1 MKDTKDFQERY
12 NRWKNG
18 ERYWDIR
25 GVELPKYDI
34 ADKDTNNTAYVYQRS
49 DGTYYSTPT
58 NGGAFIEDITPV
70 LKRNLSDE
78 STWDFVGS
86 NTGRRYNTQYT
97 DEQLKQIAQ
106 EQFQNSEMIP
116 WIDRAGNKHRD
127 VNVKGLSPADP
138 IMSFALES
146 VAGAPVYN
154 KVFQIGKNLT
164 GNLVKDFARD
174 FGYTKFGNWTRNK
187 ILSSQLNKNIK
198 NWDGT
203 VEMQYFNS
211 PNNWYRWTE
220 TPEIEGI
227 REVGKNVTTRDAV
240 DINVPSNNWRT
251 AAMDNYSKSKE
262 GYWYKADIP
271 DEDMPLSEYLNYL
284 KNNTNKAIGSDKK
297 YGSAHGN
304 KSQASYG
311 KPWDGGLSTSGI
323 GQLGLLEGQA
333 GIQIPFGKTRTSFKL
348 TPIEKVPIGGRVG
361 FSTGE
366 MPMDNLGWFTKLP
379 NGRFKYNGQV
389 LPYKRIEILENQGK
403 GRYQFDKPTYQIYTG
418 PKHDISEIINQ
429 FGHVKLKNL
438 LNIQNEAL
446 KNIPNGTIARHRL
459 ENQKWHPTDWNTFL
473 HTRDV
478 YKRAL
483 QYGYPGEALF
493 PALMHDAGKLWTGNG
508 HGPYGASIVRQIFPR
523 TSKDQIQAIYGHMQ
537 DNPTNQ
543 LTRLVKGVDI
553 KETNPFRTQWIMQK
567 LQDSGIK
574 DQFNVIPYV
583 DDVYQLSPI
592 KGSIFDNY
600 NNYIYKLLNRNPE
613 YGDIYIKEGKK
624 LTTVGQ
630 FNPNTENSLIFYND
644 PYPLNTAVHEAISH
658 KTDNLVENELTSK
671 FIPKTDINYV
681 NVPTSTYYT
690 DLADVNGKG
699 WFRDN
704 TYEDWREMRATL
716 NELRSMRRNIDDV
729 SDSELLLDI
738 GSVNGYGQKYFQ
750 LLRQLDKSSR
760 KKWLSKFR
768 TAYKYLPVSIPT
780 IQTLNKNDSYEKE
793 K

>member
-1 MKDTKDFQERY
+1 MKDVKDFQERY

-25 GVELPKYDI
+25 GIELPKYDT
-34 ADKDTNNTAYVYQRS
+34 AEKDINNTAYIYQRS

-58 NGGAFIEDITPV
+58 NDGAFIEDITPV

-116 WIDRAGNKHRD
+116 WVDRAGNKHRD
-127 VNVKGLSPADP
+127 INVKGLSPADP

-198 NWDGT
+198 NLD
-203 VEMQYFNS
+203 
-211 PNNWYRWTE
+211 
-220 TPEIEGI
+220 
-227 REVGKNVTTRDAV
+227 K
-240 DINVPSNNWRT
+240 
-251 AAMDNYSKSKE
+251 
-262 GYWYKADIP
+262 
-271 DEDMPLSEYLNYL
+271 
-284 KNNTNKAIGSDKK
+284 IGSFYPKF
-297 YGSAHGN
+297 
-304 KSQASYG
+304 
-311 KPWDGGLSTSGI
+311 T
-323 GQLGLLEGQA
+323 
-333 GIQIPFGKTRTSFKL
+333 
-348 TPIEKVPIGGRVG
+348 EKVLNIKPKN
-361 FSTGE
+361 S
-366 MPMDNLGWFTKLP
+366 N
-379 NGRFKYNGQV
+379 
-389 LPYKRIEILENQGK
+389 
-403 GRYQFDKPTYQIYTG
+403 GRYQFDEPTYQIYTG
-418 PKHDISEIINQ
+418 PKHNISEIINQ

-592 KGSIFDNY
+592 KGSMFDNY

-613 YGDIYIKEGKK
+613 YGNIYIKDGKK

-716 NELRSMRRNIDDV
+716 NELRSMKRNIDDV
-729 SDSELLLDI
+729 SDSELILDI

-780 IQTLNKNDSYEKE
+780 IQTLNKDDSYEKE

>member
-25 GVELPKYDI
+25 GVELPKYDT

-58 NGGAFIEDITPV
+58 NDGAFIEDITPV

-203 VEMQYFNS
+203 VEMRYFNS

-240 DINVPSNNWRT
+240 NINVPSNNWRT

-348 TPIEKVPIGGRVG
+348 TPIEEVPIGGRVG

-592 KGSIFDNY
+592 KGSMFDNY

-613 YGDIYIKEGKK
+613 YGNIYIKEGKK

-716 NELRSMRRNIDDV
+716 NELRSMKRNIDDV
-729 SDSELLLDI
+729 SDSELILDI

-780 IQTLNKNDSYEKE
+780 IQTLNKDDSYEKE

>member
-1 MKDTKDFQERY
+1 MKDVKDFQERY

-18 ERYWDIR
+18 ERYWEIR
-25 GVELPKYDI
+25 GVELPKYDT
-34 ADKDTNNTAYVYQRS
+34 AEKDTNNTAYVYQRS

-58 NGGAFIEDITPV
+58 KDGAFIEDITPV

-97 DEQLKQIAQ
+97 DEQLYQIAQ

-284 KNNTNKAIGSDKK
+284 KNNTNKAIGSGKK

-311 KPWDGGLSTSGI
+311 KPWDSGLSTSGI

-348 TPIEKVPIGGRVG
+348 TPIEEVPIGGRVG

-403 GRYQFDKPTYQIYTG
+403 SRYQFDKPTYQIYTG

-483 QYGYPGEALF
+483 QYGYPGKALF

-613 YGDIYIKEGKK
+613 YGDIYIKDGKK

-716 NELRSMRRNIDDV
+716 NELRSMRKNIDDV

-768 TAYKYLPVSIPT
+768 TAYKYLLVSIPT

>member
-25 GVELPKYDI
+25 GVELPKYDT
-34 ADKDTNNTAYVYQRS
+34 AEKDTNNTAYVYQRS

-58 NGGAFIEDITPV
+58 NDGAFIEDITPV

-106 EQFQNSEMIP
+106 EQFQNYEMIP

-127 VNVKGLSPADP
+127 INVKGLSPVDP
-138 IMSFALES
+138 IMSFALET

-164 GNLVKDFARD
+164 ENLVKDFARD
-174 FGYTKFGNWTRNK
+174 FGYTKLGNWTRNK

-198 NWDGT
+198 KLD
-203 VEMQYFNS
+203 
-211 PNNWYRWTE
+211 
-220 TPEIEGI
+220 
-227 REVGKNVTTRDAV
+227 K
-240 DINVPSNNWRT
+240 
-251 AAMDNYSKSKE
+251 
-262 GYWYKADIP
+262 
-271 DEDMPLSEYLNYL
+271 
-284 KNNTNKAIGSDKK
+284 IGGFYPKF
-297 YGSAHGN
+297 
-304 KSQASYG
+304 
-311 KPWDGGLSTSGI
+311 T
-323 GQLGLLEGQA
+323 
-333 GIQIPFGKTRTSFKL
+333 
-348 TPIEKVPIGGRVG
+348 EKVLNIKPKN
-361 FSTGE
+361 S
-366 MPMDNLGWFTKLP
+366 N
-379 NGRFKYNGQV
+379 
-389 LPYKRIEILENQGK
+389 
-403 GRYQFDKPTYQIYTG
+403 GRYQFDEPTYQIYTG
-418 PKHDISEIINQ
+418 PKHNISEIINQ

-493 PALMHDAGKLWTGNG
+493 PALMHDAGKLWTGDG

-537 DNPTNQ
+537 DNPTNR
-543 LTRLVKGVDI
+543 LTKLVKGVDI

-592 KGSIFDNY
+592 KGSMFDNY

-681 NVPTSTYYT
+681 NIPTSTYYT

-780 IQTLNKNDSYEKE
+780 IQTLNKDDSYEKE

>member
-18 ERYWDIR
+18 ERYWEIR
-25 GVELPKYDI
+25 GVELPKYDT
-34 ADKDTNNTAYVYQRS
+34 AEKDTNNTAYVYQRS

-58 NGGAFIEDITPV
+58 NDGAFIEDITPV

-116 WIDRAGNKHRD
+116 WIDRVGNKHRD

-284 KNNTNKAIGSDKK
+284 KNNTNKAIGSGKK

-348 TPIEKVPIGGRVG
+348 TPIEEVPIGGRVG

-592 KGSIFDNY
+592 KGSMFDNY

-780 IQTLNKNDSYEKE
+780 IQTLNKDDSYEKE

>member
-1 MKDTKDFQERY
+1 MKDTKGFQERY

-25 GVELPKYDI
+25 GVELPKYDT

-58 NGGAFIEDITPV
+58 NDGAFIEDITPV

-174 FGYTKFGNWTRNK
+174 FGYTRFGNWTRNK

-284 KNNTNKAIGSDKK
+284 KNNTNKAIGSGKK

-304 KSQASYG
+304 KTQAAYG
-311 KPWDGGLSTSGI
+311 KAWDGSLSTSGI
-323 GQLGLLEGQA
+323 GQLGLLEGPV

-348 TPIEKVPIGGRVG
+348 TPIEEVPIGGRVG

-592 KGSIFDNY
+592 KGSMFDNY

-644 PYPLNTAVHEAISH
+644 PYPLNTAVHEATSH

-780 IQTLNKNDSYEKE
+780 IQTLNKDNGYEKE

>member
-25 GVELPKYDI
+25 GVELPKYDT

-58 NGGAFIEDITPV
+58 NDGAFIEDITPV

-174 FGYTKFGNWTRNK
+174 FGYTKLGNWTRNK

-198 NWDGT
+198 NLD
-203 VEMQYFNS
+203 
-211 PNNWYRWTE
+211 
-220 TPEIEGI
+220 
-227 REVGKNVTTRDAV
+227 K
-240 DINVPSNNWRT
+240 
-251 AAMDNYSKSKE
+251 
-262 GYWYKADIP
+262 
-271 DEDMPLSEYLNYL
+271 
-284 KNNTNKAIGSDKK
+284 IGSFYPKF
-297 YGSAHGN
+297 
-304 KSQASYG
+304 
-311 KPWDGGLSTSGI
+311 T
-323 GQLGLLEGQA
+323 
-333 GIQIPFGKTRTSFKL
+333 
-348 TPIEKVPIGGRVG
+348 EKVLNIKPKN
-361 FSTGE
+361 S
-366 MPMDNLGWFTKLP
+366 N
-379 NGRFKYNGQV
+379 
-389 LPYKRIEILENQGK
+389 
-403 GRYQFDKPTYQIYTG
+403 GRYQFDEPTYQIYTG

-592 KGSIFDNY
+592 KGSMFDNY

-613 YGDIYIKEGKK
+613 YGNIYIKEGKK

-716 NELRSMRRNIDDV
+716 NELRSMKRNIDDV
-729 SDSELLLDI
+729 SDSELILDI

-750 LLRQLDKSSR
+750 LLRQLDKSSI

-780 IQTLNKNDSYEKE
+780 IQTLNKDDSYEKE

>member
-1 MKDTKDFQERY
+1 MKDVKDFQERY

-25 GVELPKYDI
+25 GVELPKYDT
-34 ADKDTNNTAYVYQRS
+34 AEKDTNNTAYVYQRS

-58 NGGAFIEDITPV
+58 NDGAFIEDITPV

-97 DEQLKQIAQ
+97 DEQLYQIAQ
-106 EQFQNSEMIP
+106 EQCQNSEMIP

-284 KNNTNKAIGSDKK
+284 KNNTNKAIGSGKK

-311 KPWDGGLSTSGI
+311 KPWDSGLSTSGI
-323 GQLGLLEGQA
+323 GQLGLLEGQV

-348 TPIEKVPIGGRVG
+348 TPIEEVPIGGRVG

-403 GRYQFDKPTYQIYTG
+403 GRYQFNKPTYQIYTG

-592 KGSIFDNY
+592 KGSMFDNY

-613 YGDIYIKEGKK
+613 YGDIYIKDGKK

-671 FIPKTDINYV
+671 FIPKTDINYM

-780 IQTLNKNDSYEKE
+780 IQTLNKDDSYEKE

>member
-1 MKDTKDFQERY
+1 MKDIKDFQERY

-25 GVELPKYDI
+25 GVELPKYDT

-58 NGGAFIEDITPV
+58 NDGAFIENITPV

-284 KNNTNKAIGSDKK
+284 KNNTNKAIGSGKK

-304 KSQASYG
+304 KSQAAYG
-311 KPWDGGLSTSGI
+311 KAWDGSLSTSGI

-348 TPIEKVPIGGRVG
+348 TPIEEVPIGGRIG

-592 KGSIFDNY
+592 KGSMFDNY

-613 YGDIYIKEGKK
+613 YGDIYIKDGKK
-624 LTTVGQ
+624 LNIAGQ
-630 FNPNTENSLIFYND
+630 FNPTTENSLIFYND

-780 IQTLNKNDSYEKE
+780 IQTLNKDISGIK